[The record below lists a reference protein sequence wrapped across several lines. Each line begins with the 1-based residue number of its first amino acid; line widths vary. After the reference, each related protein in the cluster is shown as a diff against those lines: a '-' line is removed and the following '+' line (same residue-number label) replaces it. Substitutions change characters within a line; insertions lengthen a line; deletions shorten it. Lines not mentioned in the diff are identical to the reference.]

1 MTETADGIE
10 VRATLREAPTEL
22 RLVWIGTT
30 MSRLDSCAC
39 KQNVRFA
46 HMATLLRRLAKGP
59 PRTALI
65 DAGGAIDGDAPLD
78 RERQRVYA
86 SILKDLTF
94 SAFAVGGGRGF
105 MTADLLAS
113 LTEAGPPLL
122 TLRGAPVTLA
132 LGGRSLSIVCVDSP
146 PATPPG
152 MPAAPAASK
161 PPSWGHA
168 DAAKQASVAL
178 PPLKA
183 RGDLVV
189 LTGDLSREDVA
200 RIASLP
206 TPPDLVITGRPL
218 GASRVM
224 TDERTR
230 VAYEDPMEPVG
241 RTLLFGTSSSSFG
254 GIRYVDLGADGA
266 PVAYG
271 MFQISQTIQPDA
283 RTSEQ
288 VEAFMKRIAED
299 PSLAGLAP
307 RRFAAEPREN
317 DPTDGYAGKDACL
330 KCHLP
335 QVQQWNSTPHGSA
348 TKVLESMDRHY
359 YPGCITCHSTGYG
372 YPTGYSPR
380 DANAGALRHVGCET
394 CHGPGRRHSASPEE
408 KGLIRRGS
416 PSLCVECHDGRD
428 AKALGDRLKE
438 AYEKTRH

>member
-1 MTETADGIE
+1 MTEGADGIE
-10 VRATLREAPTEL
+10 VRATVREATAEL
-22 RLVWIGTT
+22 RLVWIGAT

-46 HMATLLRRLAKGP
+46 HSAALLRRLGKGP

-65 DAGGAIDGDAPLD
+65 DAGGALDGDSPLD

-86 SILKDLTF
+86 AILKDLGF
-94 SAFAVGGGRGF
+94 SAFAVGGGRGYL
-105 MTADLLAS
+105 TAALQAS
-113 LTEAGPPLL
+113 LAEAGPPLL
-122 TLRGAPVTLA
+122 TIGGAPVTLT

-146 PATPPG
+146 PVAPPG
-152 MPAAPAASK
+152 MRTAPAGPQ
-161 PPSWGHA
+161 PPAWSHP
-168 DAAKQASVAL
+168 DAAAQTAAVI
-178 PPLKA
+178 PPLRD
-183 RGDLVV
+183 RGDLVL

-206 TPPDLVITGRPL
+206 EPPDMVVTGRPL
-218 GASRVM
+218 APSRLL

-230 VAYEDPMEPVG
+230 VIYEDPMEPVG
-241 RTLLFGTSSSSFG
+241 RVLLFGTSSSSFG
-254 GIRYVDLGADGA
+254 GIRYVDLGADGS

-271 MFQISQTIQPDA
+271 MFQIAQAIQPDD

-288 VEAFMKRIAED
+288 VEAFMRRIAED
-299 PSLAGLAP
+299 PSLAGPSP

-317 DPTDGYAGKDACL
+317 DPTDGYAGKEACL
-330 KCHLP
+330 KCHEP
-335 QVQQWNSTPHGSA
+335 QGKQWSSTPHGSA

-359 YPGCITCHSTGYG
+359 YPGCISCHSTGYG

-380 DANAGALRHVGCET
+380 DANAAPLRDVGCET

-416 PSLCVECHDGRD
+416 PTLCVECHDGRD
-428 AKALGDRLKE
+428 AKPLGDRLVE
-438 AYEKTRH
+438 AYEKVRH